1 MSACIARLTCL
12 LSGYTGQGGLVFQLH
27 AEHGFYFIG
36 PGEHTVLVQAAH
48 AVGDPRALVFPAT
61 AEHARRITADRRQ
74 RRLVEESPAERL
86 VVVFGHQLVTQTGL
100 VCANAQAGSQAVS
113 PIDVH
118 QHARLQGPPR
128 RRRRMRRVLHRVR
141 RYRRTGWSTVWTV

>member
-1 MSACIARLTCL
+1 
-12 LSGYTGQGGLVFQLH
+12 
-27 AEHGFYFIG
+27 
-36 PGEHTVLVQAAH
+36 
-48 AVGDPRALVFPAT
+48 
-61 AEHARRITADRRQ
+61 
-74 RRLVEESPAERL
+74 
-86 VVVFGHQLVTQTGL
+86 
-100 VCANAQAGSQAVS
+100 VS